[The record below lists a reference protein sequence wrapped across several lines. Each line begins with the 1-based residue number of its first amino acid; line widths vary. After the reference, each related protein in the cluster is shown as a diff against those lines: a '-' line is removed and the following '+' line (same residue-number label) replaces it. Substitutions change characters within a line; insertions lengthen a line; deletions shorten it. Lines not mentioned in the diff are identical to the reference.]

1 MFRLMAHPHKTTL
14 VMHNLL
20 CATYLK
26 SAQENCL
33 EIVKHGVKDSSLCKT
48 WEKSRPMVY
57 FASVDKFR
65 TMVTQLWVA

>member
-33 EIVKHGVKDSSLCKT
+33 EIVEHGVKDSCVGLGKKVAPWSILQAWT
-48 WEKSRPMVY
+48 NLE
-57 FASVDKFR
+57 
-65 TMVTQLWVA
+65 LW